1 MAKDAD
7 TSRNSERI
15 LIDSSGWIEYFSNG
29 RLCGAFSEYIES
41 ANPANTISSPI
52 IIYEVYKKLKTIFG
66 EDMAIEVTAHIQ
78 SYTTIIELDQN
89 VALKAADLSLE
100 RKISMADSFILA
112 TSILTSSKV
121 VTSDEHFK
129 GMEEAIYIN

>member
-7 TSRNSERI
+7 IPRNGERV

-29 RLCGAFSEYIES
+29 RLCSAFSNYIEN
-41 ANPANTISSPI
+41 ANPANTVSSPI
-52 IIYEVYKKLKTIFG
+52 IIYEVYKKLKTVFG
-66 EDMAIEVTAHIQ
+66 EDTAIEATAHIQ
-78 SYTTIIELDQN
+78 SYTHVMEINQN

-112 TSILTSSKV
+112 TAVLTNSKV

-129 GMEEAIYIN
+129 DMKEAIYIN